1 MTILAQITVPFHGT
15 ELFII
20 EHNGQPYT
28 PMKPIVDGMGLD
40 WAAQFTKLKQRFS
53 TSIAEITIQVVG
65 GYQNRSYIC
74 LPVRK
79 LFGWLMTISPNKIP
93 NPETRAN
100 VIMYQNECD
109 DVLWDYWTKGQATNT
124 RSTISPAQQS
134 ALQAIVHKRAGIDRR
149 AMAEMWSRHN
159 RHFNIAKYSQ
169 LLAVHFDDAYQYL
182 ANMDLK
188 TKIQPQP
195 QRHAQTAPVIDQE
208 TLKHLVMNMHFLR
221 SWWSHYHAGIRG
233 INPHAAASVHEH
245 FIAGSVEASTIARHA
260 GIEIPHNYINYYPWS
275 ADSYERQRYWQI
287 HGKSND

>member
-1 MTILAQITVPFHGT
+1 MTSLAQITVPFHGT

-40 WAAQFTKLKQRFS
+40 WKSQFVKLKQRF
-53 TSIAEITIQVVG
+53 AQGMVEITIPTKG
-65 GYQNRSYIC
+65 GLQEMVC
-74 LPVRK
+74 FPVRK

-93 NPETRAN
+93 NPETRAK

-109 DVLWDYWTKGQATNT
+109 DVLWDYWTKGQAINT
-124 RSTISPAQQS
+124 RFTISPAQQC
-134 ALQAIVHKRAGIDRR
+134 ALQAIVHKRAGTDRR
-149 AMAEMWSRHN
+149 AIAEMWSRHN

-182 ANMDLK
+182 NNMDLK

-195 QRHAQTAPVIDQE
+195 QPHVQTAPVIDQE
-208 TLKHLVMNMHFLR
+208 LLRRFVVNMHFLR
-221 SWWSHYHAGIRG
+221 SWWAHYHAGIKG

-245 FIAGSVEASTIARHA
+245 FISGSVDATTIARHI
-260 GIEIPHNYINYYPWS
+260 GIQIPHNYINYYPWN
-275 ADSYERQRYWQI
+275 ADNYERQRYWEI

>member
-1 MTILAQITVPFHGT
+1 MTSLAQITVPFHGA

-28 PMKPIVDGMGLD
+28 PMKPIVEGMGLT
-40 WAAQFTKLKQRFS
+40 WQGQHEKLKQRFS
-53 TSIAEITIQVVG
+53 STITEIVMVANDGKERLMT
-65 GYQNRSYIC
+65 C
-74 LPVRK
+74 FPVRK
-79 LFGWLMTISPNKIP
+79 LFGWLMTISANKVR
-93 NPETRAN
+93 PELRDTIA
-100 VIMYQNECD
+100 MYQNECD

-134 ALQAIVHKRAGIDRR
+134 ALQAIVHKRASIDRR

-195 QRHAQTAPVIDQE
+195 QRHAQTAPVIDQD